1 MKTLWGKLYSNPHFH
16 CIKILQKNYK
26 AISIN
31 YLYMENKTRLSMG
44 TKITYLEILS
54 KTNFK
59 KLLNEY

>member
-1 MKTLWGKLYSNPHFH
+1 MKMLWGKLYSNPRFH

-26 AISIN
+26 AIAIN
-31 YLYMENKTRLSMG
+31 YLHVENKTWLSMG
-44 TKITYLEILS
+44 NKITYLEILS